1 MTTHTSQEHHHHDHT
16 HPGGAVHEAGQ
27 PPSGGPVV
35 LDIGQDVGALIVQLD
50 PDLVGTELHV
60 RQPGHEH
67 TTHTGV
73 WERELGQH
81 RAVVAI
87 FPALTEGPYAIL
99 DGNGGPVCDV
109 TIVGGHVTERDLRT
123 T

>member
-1 MTTHTSQEHHHHDHT
+1 MTTHTHQHHHPDH
-16 HPGGAVHEAGQ
+16 PDGVVHEAGQ

-35 LDIGQDVGALIVQLD
+35 LDIGKDVGALIVQLD
-50 PDLVGTELHV
+50 PGLVGTELHV
-60 RQPGHEH
+60 RQPGRDH

-99 DGNGGPVCDV
+99 DGGGDPVCDV
-109 TIVGGHVTERDLRT
+109 AILGGQVTERDLRAS
-123 T
+123 